1 MRCIKREKMTPKPI
15 WDAIIPINKGF
26 FKYNVKL
33 NLQKF
38 KNLARTTIIDLWEY
52 VIPIWKISGLFKSI
66 KTKRDIENFIQE
78 RSAHVTQTTL
88 YGYLKTRIGV
98 KYIAMM
104 EDDRFLESIN
114 IAKWNI
120 YTVALAD
127 CTFYVFSYLISEKN
141 LKDNNCK
148 EIFLKI
154 LERERKNGLSEEIYN
169 NGKSN
174 FLKRFENINFDNYY
188 INDPFKESGE
198 ALYYWSPI
206 ADELKTLDK
215 KIVLNSISLKWGLM
229 KDELKKRTK
238 DFNFN

>member
-15 WDAIIPINKGF
+15 WNAIIQVNKGF

-66 KTKRDIENFIQE
+66 KTEKDIENFIQE

-174 FLKRFENINFDNYY
+174 FLKRFENINFNNYY

-198 ALYYWSPI
+198 ALYFWSPI